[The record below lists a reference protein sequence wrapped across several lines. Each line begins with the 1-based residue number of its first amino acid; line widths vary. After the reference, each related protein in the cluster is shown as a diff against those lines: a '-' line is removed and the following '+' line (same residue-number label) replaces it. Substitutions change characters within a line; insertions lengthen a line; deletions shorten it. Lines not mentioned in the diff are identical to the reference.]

1 MRTRSLQ
8 HEDAARRQRLAARA
22 REHEARKKH
31 RGAWYILRP
40 DQALITAKDS
50 LSFVALVLLY
60 FTLPYELGFMDLP
73 LLPDPSSGLFIFNR
87 VIDVIFGLDIL
98 LQFFVA
104 IPKTSD
110 DDFEA
115 ADEALRD
122 GDIIRPIDC
131 FEFRPSKIA
140 RHYLTSWLLIDVA
153 AMVPS
158 AFEIYFAN
166 LPRGELG
173 SSKDGMDDPLH
184 GQQVASLAAE
194 ANASSWQEV
203 AATLDTRAGQVDFMQ
218 MIKLFKLMRA
228 TRLVRILRLL
238 RLLSAAK
245 ILSRMCA
252 NPDSH
257 VVQLR
262 DTIVIETI
270 MHARKIRVL
279 FLIGA
284 ILIMNHLF
292 ACLLGMTSLLADD
305 RSNSW
310 WGTHG
315 YCYPGQTY
323 RLGPLEPLRT
333 RCVDG
338 WTQYLVCYHI
348 ALGFVFGVPWSE
360 FIEQGPGTPHFA
372 VEGSEAL
379 FQTGERMC
387 FLVIA
392 FICCLI
398 GLYVAGVFVSV
409 VSGIDG
415 GSLKEEVTRF
425 CSKYKMHGS
434 AHRQLQEYLA
444 QLEQLSDIV
453 PQPTLFFKLSPA
465 LSYRLV
471 LEIHCVWLTKLNF
484 ARQLMRPHSPFP
496 NGPSWQ
502 PLAHDMKNFLAQL
515 ALAMTPMLFIAR
527 ERPTATRMYVIIK
540 GMAADICAGRILSSG
555 DSWGLPDIILSYSS
569 HMHGRVKALMPLQ
582 AICIDRDGLDS
593 LIRAHPEA
601 RPSYLRVR
609 VWALHRRLYYGLF
622 RVAAKFKGVAGGG
635 LVPPSPSVEPP
646 RVPTFAV
653 GEWGW
658 MANAFF
664 LDGTRLRVEP
674 GEKAAFYKDRFL
686 LNDAAVEVLAVAQDG
701 LFLKVR
707 ALAGLVGSG
716 IATGVAGDPDEQ
728 PAVEGWVRAKN
739 VSRHERKAGLVGV
752 TAASA
757 QADGGGAAA
766 AQTAAGTGG
775 AAATDRVLA
784 ALDEMRERMEEKFE
798 ALNKRMDEQMEAHT
812 QLNRDLMSSNRRRP
826 TTPTRSSSAKGL
838 PNPTSRSAPPPPTVH
853 V

>member
-1 MRTRSLQ
+1 MRTALAGLVDCCTFRVHCDAASMQQWDSTGDLFATRVGSRLKPERRANGRGQDDRPSTASMSPDDDEHGDKWLSAALRNYTDLDRRSDRMRTRSLQ

-31 RGAWYILRP
+31 RGVWYILRP

-140 RHYLTSWLLIDVA
+140 MHYLTSWLLIDVA

-173 SSKDGMDDPLH
+173 SSKDGMHDPLH

-279 FLIGA
+279 FLIG
-284 ILIMNHLF
+284 
-292 ACLLGMTSLLADD
+292 
-305 RSNSW
+305 
-310 WGTHG
+310 
-315 YCYPGQTY
+315 
-323 RLGPLEPLRT
+323 
-333 RCVDG
+333 
-338 WTQYLVCYHI
+338 
-348 ALGFVFGVPWSE
+348 
-360 FIEQGPGTPHFA
+360 
-372 VEGSEAL
+372 
-379 FQTGERMC
+379 
-387 FLVIA
+387 
-392 FICCLI
+392 
-398 GLYVAGVFVSV
+398 
-409 VSGIDG
+409 
-415 GSLKEEVTRF
+415 
-425 CSKYKMHGS
+425 
-434 AHRQLQEYLA
+434 
-444 QLEQLSDIV
+444 
-453 PQPTLFFKLSPA
+453 
-465 LSYRLV
+465 
-471 LEIHCVWLTKLNF
+471 
-484 ARQLMRPHSPFP
+484 
-496 NGPSWQ
+496 
-502 PLAHDMKNFLAQL
+502 
-515 ALAMTPMLFIAR
+515 
-527 ERPTATRMYVIIK
+527 
-540 GMAADICAGRILSSG
+540 
-555 DSWGLPDIILSYSS
+555 
-569 HMHGRVKALMPLQ
+569 
-582 AICIDRDGLDS
+582 
-593 LIRAHPEA
+593 
-601 RPSYLRVR
+601 
-609 VWALHRRLYYGLF
+609 
-622 RVAAKFKGVAGGG
+622 
-635 LVPPSPSVEPP
+635 
-646 RVPTFAV
+646 
-653 GEWGW
+653 
-658 MANAFF
+658 
-664 LDGTRLRVEP
+664 
-674 GEKAAFYKDRFL
+674 
-686 LNDAAVEVLAVAQDG
+686 
-701 LFLKVR
+701 
-707 ALAGLVGSG
+707 
-716 IATGVAGDPDEQ
+716 
-728 PAVEGWVRAKN
+728 
-739 VSRHERKAGLVGV
+739 
-752 TAASA
+752 
-757 QADGGGAAA
+757 
-766 AQTAAGTGG
+766 
-775 AAATDRVLA
+775 
-784 ALDEMRERMEEKFE
+784 
-798 ALNKRMDEQMEAHT
+798 
-812 QLNRDLMSSNRRRP
+812 
-826 TTPTRSSSAKGL
+826 KGL